1 MLKLTLLSLTF
12 HNTFLLTDLLALT
25 FLSKT
30 IFPSG
35 MDTPAI
41 LALDQQEQEDK
52 EFKVIHSYMMR
63 VAWTTSDLVSK
74 EKNRERET
82 GK

>member
-1 MLKLTLLSLTF
+1 
-12 HNTFLLTDLLALT
+12 
-25 FLSKT
+25 
-30 IFPSG
+30 

-41 LALDQQEQEDK
+41 LSLDRQEQEDK
-52 EFKVIHSYMMR
+52 EFKVIHSYVMR